1 MSATCEKSARLAAV
15 RVEEGDSIGRTYA
28 SKNAS
33 NNIIP
38 GLGRK
43 RAELTTKSFNPGK
56 EVAFESATLKLPQLD
71 SATREDCLAYFRNT
85 WQLTNALFSGLKNDS
100 VFYAVPDK
108 LRRP

>member
-1 MSATCEKSARLAAV
+1 MSALCKV
-15 RVEEGDSIGRTYA
+15 RVEDESSVGRSYTA
-28 SKNAS
+28 NSTLTS
-33 NNIIP
+33 NVVP

-56 EVAFESATLKLPQLD
+56 EVAFESATLKLCQLD
-71 SATREDCLAYFRNT
+71 SATKDDVLAYFRNT
-85 WQLTNALFSGLKNDS
+85 WELTNALFSGLKNDA